1 MQETKSLK
9 PPADKIDQLPPSLQ
23 HIARA
28 LEKDRYLKPADMR
41 RIVLQAE
48 VQIDDL
54 LPWADFDHPVTDSYG
69 RRLIYQGDNFEIMT
83 MSWAPGDFSTIHDH
97 GYTQWGCVQVFGP
110 AEHATFR
117 MDDQSI
123 TTLAR
128 WQMKPGEAIGVH
140 HDLLHQMGNATDE
153 RFLSLHVYGEPED
166 IDNVTGDA
174 RILDLEHQE
183 IQLVDGG
190 VFFALPPEGVKKTL
204 PAPPADFPT
213 RLRHLI
219 ELARRLYKM
228 DQAGQNTTGRTA
240 EDILALIEAPGQR
253 KSLLH
258 CLRKH
263 TDEHGHHTSSV
274 FWRNLIWE
282 LKEAAKLQNT
292 LGQKQQTPD
301 NFDRYAE
308 LYDAVI
314 GQPCLD
320 DFMANYLRFFGQEHR
335 SWQDASI
342 LSLGV
347 GTGLTE
353 QFLQDE
359 LGVPKDHIYGI
370 DISQAMVEVARQRL
384 QADQGDILTLDPA
397 VRTWDIAYSGLN
409 VFHYLPYEQLSEAI
423 ERTAAVL
430 NPGGYFV
437 GDFITPD
444 HIRWYPNVLISED
457 EQIISLR
464 TPQLIEDNGRMF
476 QESEIINID
485 FRDEQMQVS
494 YAGKHKRF
502 LPPLHRVRLA
512 FEQHFDEVMLYDA
525 HSLKPIPEWAD
536 SCTSTRYVVIAKMN
550 S

>member
-1 MQETKSLK
+1 MQDTASLK
-9 PPADKIDQLPPSLQ
+9 LPATTIDELPLSLQ
-23 HIARA
+23 KIAHA

-41 RIVLQAE
+41 RIVLEAQ
-48 VQIDDL
+48 VQVDDL
-54 LPWADFDHPVTDSYG
+54 LPWSDFDHPVTDSYG

-153 RFLSLHVYGEPED
+153 HFLTLHVYGEPED

-190 VFFALPPEGVKKTL
+190 VFFALPEESIKKTL

-213 RLRHLI
+213 RLRHLT
-219 ELARRLYKM
+219 ELARRLHKM
-228 DQAGQNTTGRTA
+228 DQAGQNDTGRSA
-240 EDILALIEAPGQR
+240 LDVLQLIEAPSQQE
-253 KSLLH
+253 SLLS
-258 CLRKH
+258 CLRSH
-263 TDEHGHHTSSV
+263 TDDHGHHTSSV

-292 LGQKQQTPD
+292 IARQEQASD
-301 NFDRYAE
+301 NFHRYAE

-320 DFMANYLRFFGQEHR
+320 DFMSNYLRFVDKKYR
-335 SWQDASI
+335 KWQDATV

-359 LGVPKDHIYGI
+359 LGVRKENIYGI
-370 DISQAMVEVARQRL
+370 DISAAMVEVARRRL
-384 QADQGDILTLDPA
+384 RADQGDILTLDPE
-397 VRTWDIAYSGLN
+397 VQTWDIAYSGLN
-409 VFHYLPYEQLSEAI
+409 VFHYLPFEHLNEAI
-423 ERTAAVL
+423 SRTAAVI
-430 NPGGYFV
+430 NPGGLFV

-464 TPQLIEDNGRMF
+464 TPRLIEENGRMF

-485 FRDEQMQVS
+485 FRDGRMGVS

-502 LPPLHRVRLA
+502 LPPLHRIRMA
-512 FEQHFDEVMLYDA
+512 FEQHFADVTLYDA
-525 HSLKPIPEWAD
+525 FSLQPIPEWAD
-536 SCTSTRYVVIAKMN
+536 SCPSTRYVVVAR
-550 S
+550 